1 MAENPKGPLFLKV
14 ASEFQSNEGLLR
26 RQDGAAVRMVRQVPC
41 ALPKAGTKVVPRNLI
56 SSFAEPYGLARD
68 DFFLKA

>member
-1 MAENPKGPLFLKV
+1 MKV
-14 ASEFQSNEGLLR
+14 ASEFPCNEGLLR
-26 RQDGAAVRMVRQVPC
+26 RRDGAAMRMVRQVSC

-56 SSFAEPYGLARD
+56 SSFAKPNGLARD

>member
-1 MAENPKGPLFLKV
+1 M
-14 ASEFQSNEGLLR
+14 
-26 RQDGAAVRMVRQVPC
+26 RMVRQVSY